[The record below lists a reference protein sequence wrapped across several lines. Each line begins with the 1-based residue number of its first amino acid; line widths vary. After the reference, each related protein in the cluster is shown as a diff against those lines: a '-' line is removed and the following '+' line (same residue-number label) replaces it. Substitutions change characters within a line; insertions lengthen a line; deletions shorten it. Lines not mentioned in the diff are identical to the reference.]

1 MMNTLSPCADH
12 DAKWIEKVHSV
23 HCYLVL
29 LEFLPC
35 TLRMSR
41 LCKTSVRNHRSK
53 KSTALLR
60 VSKAI
65 AVLRQTGR
73 AQSREILE
81 GVIPQ

>member
-41 LCKTSVRNHRSK
+41 LCKTSAR
-53 KSTALLR
+53 KSTDRKNLLPCCASAKR
-60 VSKAI
+60 LPYCGKLVGHKAEKF
-65 AVLRQTGR
+65 LR
-73 AQSREILE
+73 E
-81 GVIPQ
+81 